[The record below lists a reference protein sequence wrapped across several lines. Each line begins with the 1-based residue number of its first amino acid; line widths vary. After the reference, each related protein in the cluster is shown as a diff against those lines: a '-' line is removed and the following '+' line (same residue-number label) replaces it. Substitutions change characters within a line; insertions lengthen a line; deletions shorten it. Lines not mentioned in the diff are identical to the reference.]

1 MKKYEKKKKKTEWKI
16 EKKWEKEKIKKK
28 GETETIVKEKYE
40 KIKKKR
46 ERMKQLCPDL
56 VSKRENMKE

>member
-1 MKKYEKKKKKTEWKI
+1 MKKYEKKKKRQN
-16 EKKWEKEKIKKK
+16 EKLRKSEKEKIKKK
-28 GETETIVKEKYE
+28 RETETIVKEKYE

>member
-1 MKKYEKKKKKTEWKI
+1 MKKKKKRQN
-16 EKKWEKEKIKKK
+16 EKLRKSEKEKIKKK
-28 GETETIVKEKYE
+28 RETETIVKEKYE